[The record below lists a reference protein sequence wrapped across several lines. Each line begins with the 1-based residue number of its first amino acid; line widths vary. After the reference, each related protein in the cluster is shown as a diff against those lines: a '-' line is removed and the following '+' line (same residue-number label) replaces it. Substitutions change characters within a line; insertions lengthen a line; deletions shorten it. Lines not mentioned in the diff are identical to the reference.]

1 MMIYGNEVKR
11 IPRELKEALK
21 IGGYS
26 LIIKG
31 LAGTGKTT
39 LALEL
44 ISSLEQENMTG
55 IYFTA
60 RVAPA
65 QLVSHYP
72 WALKVIPKERFIDA
86 RGGLMVQ
93 DVPYATVIKYSDVPD
108 FLKNL
113 FYMIDIAPKKP
124 VTVVID
130 SLEELKANLSFP
142 EDNFSIERRLLELSY
157 QNTANIIFITERKKV
172 GKLDYL
178 VDGIIKLE
186 RVIENGRVFRYFIIE
201 KMRGIPIAS
210 PVYIYTLEKAHFSYL
225 TPHNKELKEDCIQK
239 DFYKYLFRSS
249 LPTEEVENTNNEY
262 SLIKYVML
270 NSSATLFTVSKDIGA
285 NYFIFLFGYLEV
297 SLENKEKV
305 IFVPSMEIKYPRVQQ
320 LAQILS
326 KIYSDEVGNLHTI
339 DPMEIYEKSL
349 SPRQILEILENKI
362 ISLQKEKDNN
372 PIHLVMVLNKYKFST
387 DKSHMDINSFIDELL
402 KFVAVY
408 KIRLTV
414 FNISQNYMNES
425 IQSRF
430 TAHLLL
436 SKKQG
441 APIVTGIS
449 PHTNHFSIGL
459 LKNGENKY
467 FLKLV
472 PII

>member
-1 MMIYGNEVKR
+1 MIYGNEVKR
-11 IPRELKEALK
+11 IPKELKEALR

-157 QNTANIIFITERKKV
+157 QNTANIIFVTERKEV

-178 VDGIIKLE
+178 VDGIIRLE

-201 KMRGIPIAS
+201 KLRGTPVTR
-210 PVYIYTLEKAHFSYL
+210 PVYIYTLEGAHFSYL
-225 TPHNKELKEDCIQK
+225 TPHGQQLKEEDIQK
-239 DFYKYLFRSS
+239 DFFKHLFKSS
-249 LPTEEVENTNNEY
+249 LSTEEDNDREY
-262 SLIKYVML
+262 ALIRDIIL
-270 NSSATLFTVSKDIGA
+270 NSSATLFSVAKETGA
-285 NYFIFLFGYLEV
+285 NYFLFLFGYLEV
-297 SLENKEKV
+297 CLENKEQV
-305 IFVPSMEIKYPRVQQ
+305 IFVPSMEIKYPSVQQ
-320 LAQILS
+320 LAQVLS
-326 KIYSDEVGNLHTI
+326 KVYSDEISNLHVI
-339 DPMEIYEKSL
+339 DPMEIYEKELSL
-349 SPRQILEILENKI
+349 KQILEILENKI
-362 ISLQKEKDNN
+362 VSLQKEKELS

-402 KFVAVY
+402 KFVATY

-414 FNISQNYMNES
+414 FNISQNYMNEN

-436 SKKQG
+436 SRKLG
-441 APIVTGIS
+441 AHFVTGIS
-449 PHTNHFSIGL
+449 PYTNHFSIGL
-459 LKNGENKY
+459 LKNDENNKY
-467 FLKLV
+467 YLKLV
-472 PII
+472 PIL

>member
-1 MMIYGNEVKR
+1 MMIYGDEIKR
-11 IPRELKEALK
+11 IPEELTNALK
-21 IGGYS
+21 RDGYS

-65 QLVSHYP
+65 QLISHYP

-86 RGGLMVQ
+86 RGSLMVKE
-93 DVPYATVIKYSDVPD
+93 VPYATVIKYSDVPD

-142 EDNFSIERRLLELSY
+142 EENFSIERRLLELSY
-157 QNTANIIFITERKKV
+157 QNAANIIFITEHQDV

-186 RVIENGRVFRYFIIE
+186 RIIENGRVFRYFVIE
-201 KMRGIPIAS
+201 KLRGIPLEN
-210 PVYIYTLEKAHFSYL
+210 PVYIYPLENAHFSYL
-225 TPHNKELKEDCIQK
+225 APQNIQLNEKNIQNDFFSLFFKSLHPSHEDENNLREYNVIK
-239 DFYKYLFRSS
+239 DIF
-249 LPTEEVENTNNEY
+249 
-262 SLIKYVML
+262 L
-270 NSSATLFTVSKDIGA
+270 NSSATLFSVSKEIGA
-285 NYFIFLFGYLEV
+285 NYFLFLFAYLEAC
-297 SLENKEKV
+297 LKNKEQV
-305 IFVPSMEIKYPRVQQ
+305 IFVPTLEIKYPNVQQ
-320 LAQILS
+320 IGLILT
-326 KIYSDEVGNLHTI
+326 KAYSEEVKNLYTI
-339 DPMEIYEKSL
+339 DPIEIYEKGL
-349 SPRQILEILENKI
+349 TLKHVLEILESRIKT
-362 ISLQKEKDNN
+362 LQQEKRANSV
-372 PIHLVMVLNKYKFST
+372 HLVIVLNSYKFQRNRGDIS
-387 DKSHMDINSFIDELL
+387 INSFIDELL
-402 KFVAVY
+402 KLVSLY

-414 FNISQNYMNES
+414 FNISQNHMSEN

-430 TAHLLL
+430 TAHLMLG
-436 SKKQG
+436 KKLG
-441 APIVTGIS
+441 AQIVSGIS
-449 PHTNHFSIGL
+449 PYTNHFSIGL
-459 LKNGENKY
+459 LKRNNKY
-467 FLKLV
+467 YLKLL
-472 PII
+472 PIL

>member
-1 MMIYGNEVKR
+1 MIIYGNEVKR
-11 IPRELKEALK
+11 IPKELKKALK

-44 ISSLEQENMTG
+44 ISSLEQENATG

-72 WALKVIPKERFIDA
+72 WALKDIPKERFIDA

-93 DVPYATVIKYSDVPD
+93 DVPYATVIKYSDVPE

-142 EDNFSIERRLLELSY
+142 EENFSIERRLLELSY
-157 QNTANIIFITERKKV
+157 QNTANIIFITERKEV

-186 RVIENGRVFRYFIIE
+186 RIIENGRIFRYFIIE
-201 KMRGIPIAS
+201 KMRGIPVTR
-210 PVYIYTLEKAHFSYL
+210 PVYIYTLKGAHFSYL
-225 TPHNKELKEDCIQK
+225 TPHNQQFNEKDIQK
-239 DFYKYLFRSS
+239 DFFKYLFKSS
-249 LPTEEVENTNNEY
+249 LLTEKNNDKDYE
-262 SLIKYVML
+262 LINDIVL
-270 NSSATLFTVSKDIGA
+270 HSSATLFSVAREIGT
-285 NYFIFLFGYLEV
+285 NYFLFLFGYLEAC
-297 SLENKEKV
+297 LENKEQV
-305 IFVPSMEIKYPRVQQ
+305 IFVPSMEVKYTIVQQ
-320 LAQILS
+320 LGQVLS
-326 KIYSDEVGNLHTI
+326 KVYSDEVSNLHVI
-339 DPMEIYEKSL
+339 DPMEIYEKDLSL
-349 SPRQILEILENKI
+349 RQILETLENKI
-362 ISLQKEKDNN
+362 VSLQEEHS

-387 DKSHMDINSFIDELL
+387 DKSNMDINSFIDELL
-402 KFVAVY
+402 KFVATY

-414 FNISQNYMNES
+414 FNISQNHMNEN

-430 TAHLLL
+430 TAHLSL
-436 SKKQG
+436 SKKLG
-441 APIVTGIS
+441 AQIMTGIS
-449 PHTNHFSIGL
+449 PYTNHFSIGL
-459 LKNGENKY
+459 LKNNNNRY
-467 FLKLV
+467 YLKLV
-472 PII
+472 PIL